1 MRKVYSSLNLSQGRK
16 IVLTALST
24 GRDANLAPLTVA
36 VLDVGGHV
44 VCLERED
51 GSGIM
56 RVDIAI
62 AKAWGALGMGMS
74 SREIGDRLQDKPAF
88 LGALASAS
96 QGRFGPV
103 PGGVLAC
110 NDKGEVIGAVGISGD
125 VSDQDEFCAIK
136 GIKAAGLVPDPEQG
150 VV

>member
-1 MRKVYSSLNLSQGRK
+1 MRKIFSSLKLSQGRK

-56 RVDIAI
+56 RADIAI

-74 SREIGDRLQDKPAF
+74 SREIGDRLQDKPTF
-88 LGALASAS
+88 LGALASVS

-103 PGGVLAC
+103 PGGVLVC

-125 VSDQDEFCAIK
+125 VSDQDEFCAIE
-136 GIKAAGLVPDPEQG
+136 GIKAAGLVPDPE
-150 VV
+150 

>member
-1 MRKVYSSLNLSQGRK
+1 MRKIFSSLKLSRGRK
-16 IVLTALST
+16 IVLSALST
-24 GRDANLAPLTVA
+24 GRDANLAPLTVV

-56 RVDIAI
+56 RADIAI
-62 AKAWGALGMGMS
+62 AKAWGALGMSMS
-74 SREIGDRLQDKPAF
+74 SREIGDRLQDKPTF
-88 LGALASAS
+88 LGALASVS

-103 PGGVLAC
+103 PGGVLVC

-125 VSDQDEFCAIK
+125 VSDQDEFCAIE
-136 GIKAAGLVPDPEQG
+136 GIKAAGLVPDPE
-150 VV
+150 